1 MAFAELQ
8 QRIRGGENLHT
19 EFKEWPIA
27 PASLAETLAAF
38 ANTDG
43 GQLMIGIADDGQWV
57 GVPDTDAVM
66 RAVDNVAYHNC
77 EPPLT
82 IVQETVQNDQGKT
95 VVIVNIPT
103 GDQRPYRTTNGRYMV
118 RTTSG
123 KRPAARQE
131 LLRLFQA
138 TESLYYDET
147 VIQRAAIDDINIQAV
162 EQFFLEAQG
171 YQWEQLGLPLER
183 ILVNWK
189 LAQFVTDGLHPTVA
203 GALFFIKQ
211 PQNFLPHA
219 YITALRIP
227 GTTIDVDP
235 SDRKQLTGPLRTIL
249 EDALRFLNIHL
260 PTPHKIQGMEPE
272 VKLELPPEALREGLV
287 NACAHRDY
295 TIPSPIRLLIYDDR
309 VEIRSPGQLPN
320 SVTLEALPLGIH
332 VLRNPII
339 YNVFLR
345 MGLVTDAGS
354 GIPRII
360 ARVRKFTNQSP
371 VWKLEGNEFVLV
383 LPRPVTH

>member
-1 MAFAELQ
+1 
-8 QRIRGGENLHT
+8 
-19 EFKEWPIA
+19 
-27 PASLAETLAAF
+27 
-38 ANTDG
+38 
-43 GQLMIGIADDGQWV
+43 
-57 GVPDTDAVM
+57 
-66 RAVDNVAYHNC
+66 
-77 EPPLT
+77 
-82 IVQETVQNDQGKT
+82 
-95 VVIVNIPT
+95 
-103 GDQRPYRTTNGRYMV
+103 
-118 RTTSG
+118 
-123 KRPAARQE
+123 
-131 LLRLFQA
+131 
-138 TESLYYDET
+138 
-147 VIQRAAIDDINIQAV
+147 
-162 EQFFLEAQG
+162 
-171 YQWEQLGLPLER
+171 
-183 ILVNWK
+183 
-189 LAQFVTDGLHPTVA
+189 VA

-235 SDRKQLTGPLRTIL
+235 SDRKQLTGTLRTIL

-320 SVTLEALPLGIH
+320 SITLEALPLGIH

>member
-1 MAFAELQ
+1 MDFAELQ
-8 QRIRGGENLHT
+8 QRIHDGENLHT
-19 EFKEWPIA
+19 EFKTWPIS
-27 PASLAETLAAF
+27 PASLAETLTAF

-43 GQLMIGIADDGQWV
+43 GQFIIGVTDDGQLV
-57 GVPDTDAVM
+57 GVGDTDAVM
-66 RAVDNVAYHNC
+66 RMVDNIAYNNC

-82 IVQETVQNDQGKT
+82 IMQELVHCDTGVII
-95 VVIVNIPT
+95 VVVHIPK

-138 TESLYYDET
+138 VESLYYDET
-147 VIQRAAIDDINIQAV
+147 VVQRATLADMNLPAV

-171 YQWEQLGLPLER
+171 YTWEQLGLPLER

-189 LAQFVTDGLHPTVA
+189 LAQGRGDEFHPTVA
-203 GALFFIKQ
+203 GALFFAKA

-227 GTTIDVDP
+227 GTTIDIDP
-235 SDRKQLTGPLRTIL
+235 SDRKQLVGPLRTIL

-260 PTPHKIQGMEPE
+260 PTPHRIQGMEPE
-272 VKLELPPEALREGLV
+272 IKLELPPEALREGLV

-320 SVTLEALPLGIH
+320 SVTLDALPLGIH

-339 YNVFLR
+339 YNVCLR

-360 ARVRKFTNQSP
+360 ARVRQFTNQSP

-383 LPRPVTH
+383 LPRPTG